1 MRLRDRLLPYL
12 LLGVLT
18 LATGVGIGLG
28 LSEAPSTSPT
38 FTIFVPASSGTTS
51 ISGYGFLE
59 PMGTTCHV
67 SRHEAG
73 GTLWVQ
79 TTAKRVA

>member
-1 MRLRDRLLPYL
+1 VRLRDRLLPYL

-51 ISGYGFLE
+51 ISGYGF
-59 PMGTTCHV
+59 
-67 SRHEAG
+67 
-73 GTLWVQ
+73 
-79 TTAKRVA
+79 